1 MVDSSV
7 QTDKTL
13 SEVHDRLSPVQAAAL
28 VLGRYGALIALA
40 SLVIYF
46 SLASPYFLAVGN
58 LLQILNQASLGTII
72 AGGLTVV
79 LAGGHFDLSIG
90 YMASLS
96 GIITTSLMLLGVPI
110 PLAILAAIFAG
121 GVVGIVNGFL
131 VTKVGVNALVATLG
145 TGSVLIGINY
155 LISSGV
161 PIAVAADYPRFLDIS
176 IGNWLGIPR
185 PIFYMAAATVVL
197 WVMLNKTDFGRNVRA
212 IGGNREAAMLSGVS
226 VDAVTTSTFVVAG
239 CCASITG
246 ILLASTVGGGQ
257 PTGGDNYTL
266 TSFAAAF
273 VGSTVLREGQF
284 HILGTLVGGVTVA
297 TGFNGLALIGVPSFV
312 QFLFQGLLLIA
323 AVALSSGGRR
333 LVRH

>member
-1 MVDSSV
+1 
-7 QTDKTL
+7 
-13 SEVHDRLSPVQAAAL
+13 
-28 VLGRYGALIALA
+28 
-40 SLVIYF
+40 
-46 SLASPYFLAVGN
+46 
-58 LLQILNQASLGTII
+58 
-72 AGGLTVV
+72 
-79 LAGGHFDLSIG
+79 
-90 YMASLS
+90 
-96 GIITTSLMLLGVPI
+96 LLGVPM
-110 PLAILAAIFAG
+110 PLAILAAIVAG
-121 GVVGIVNGFL
+121 GIVGIVNGFF

-155 LISSGV
+155 LISSGA
-161 PIAVAADYPRFLDIS
+161 PIAVAADYPSFLEIS

-185 PIFYMAAATVVL
+185 PIFYMAAATVLL

-212 IGGNREAAMLSGVS
+212 IGGNSEAAMLSGVNVS
-226 VDAVTTSTFVVAG
+226 VVTTATFVVAG

-246 ILLASTVGGGQ
+246 ILLACTVGGGQ

-333 LVRH
+333 LTRI

>member
-7 QTDKTL
+7 QTEKGL
-13 SEVHDRLSPVQAAAL
+13 SAVRDRLSPIQAGAL
-28 VLGRYGALIALA
+28 VLGRYGALIALGC
-40 SLVIYF
+40 LVIYF
-46 SLASPYFLAVGN
+46 SFASPYFLAVGN
-58 LLQILNQASLGTII
+58 LLQILNQASLGTIV

-96 GIITTSLMLLGVPI
+96 GIITTSLMLLGMPM

-161 PIAVAADYPRFLDIS
+161 PIAVAADYPSFLDIS

-197 WVMLNKTDFGRNVRA
+197 WIMLNKTDFGRNVRA

-226 VDAVTTSTFVVAG
+226 VDAVTTATFVVAG

-246 ILLASTVGGGQ
+246 ILLACTVGGGQ

-333 LVRH
+333 LVRR